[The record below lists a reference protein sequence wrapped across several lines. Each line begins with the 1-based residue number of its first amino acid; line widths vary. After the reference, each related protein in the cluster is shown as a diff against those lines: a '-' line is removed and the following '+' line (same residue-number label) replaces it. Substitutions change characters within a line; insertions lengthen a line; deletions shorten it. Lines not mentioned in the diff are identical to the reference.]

1 MTAYTRVMRIGR
13 RTHQRIIMAAGAGC
27 SSYRDTGMAGITC
40 VQGFP
45 GTRMTGRTVAAGSKG
60 LAGSRAYQ
68 AAVGIMAARATI
80 MCIRRA
86 AYQRIIMAADTGCG
100 SDRYQ

>member
-1 MTAYTRVMRIGR
+1 MAVGTLRTGRGYYAGMIR
-13 RTHQRIIMAAGAGC
+13 RTRMRGLP
-27 SSYRDTGMAGITC
+27 RTGMA
-40 VQGFP
+40 
-45 GTRMTGRTVAAGSKG
+45 RRTGAAGGKG

-80 MCIRRA
+80 MRIRRA